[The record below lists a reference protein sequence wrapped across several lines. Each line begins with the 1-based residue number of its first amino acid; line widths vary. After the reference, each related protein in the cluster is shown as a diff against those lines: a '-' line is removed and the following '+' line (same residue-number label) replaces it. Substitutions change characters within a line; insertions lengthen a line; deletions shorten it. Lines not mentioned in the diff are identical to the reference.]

1 MKETKI
7 KIVPVRIEMMAWAEK
22 AAKVLNERAANPQD
36 LNDALL
42 AVHLENWQ
50 LELSGRIL
58 FAAILPE
65 FYQ

>member
-1 MKETKI
+1 
-7 KIVPVRIEMMAWAEK
+7 MMAWAEK